1 MYVLEENCEYAKRG
15 EPGMALSE
23 AATASPGVARRGWR
37 TDDWNR
43 PLAWAGSVG
52 FGESR
57 SALRERLGECRSSL
71 RTPGAP
77 ETDHYLEAG
86 LLLDFDRS
94 DALEFI
100 EATARAGVT
109 YSGVV
114 LAGRPFGDVVS
125 DLRAQG
131 VEVALDDSGAV
142 MVGLGVELYTTA
154 PGEPEVDVECVS
166 IRSGRERSALP
177 SEEKQPDEAVD
188 ESVEALGDTLF

>member
-1 MYVLEENCEYAKRG
+1 MTEIVPWRG
-15 EPGMALSE
+15 LDSF
-23 AATASPGVARRGWR
+23 
-37 TDDWNR
+37 
-43 PLAWAGSVG
+43 G
-52 FGESR
+52 FGEPR
-57 SALRERLGECRSSL
+57 SALRERLGERRSFL
-71 RTPGAP
+71 RAPGAP
-77 ETDHYLEAG
+77 ATDHYLDAG

-142 MVGLGVELYTTA
+142 MVGLGVELYTPA
-154 PGEPEVDVECVS
+154 PGEPEADVEGVS
-166 IRSGRERSALP
+166 IRSGREHSALP

-188 ESVEALGDTLF
+188 EPVVALGDTLF